1 MVRPHLKR
9 EAFFAQLGLDAS
21 LPMIALLPGSRQK
34 EVTANLPVM
43 LDAAARLSQNQKL
56 QFVVAVAPSLELRWV
71 ETVLQKCNAGRAM
84 VRTAVRATYDAL
96 QHSEVAVIASGTA
109 TLDAAI
115 RERPMVVVYRVSALT
130 WLVGKLLVKVPYYCM
145 VNILAKKELVPEL
158 MQSDFTA
165 ANVATRVEY
174 ILSHPEEREEMIRG
188 YQAIKS
194 RLGRGGAIERTADAV
209 LGVLQYSLASRRTV

>member
-1 MVRPHLKR
+1 MV
-9 EAFFAQLGLDAS
+9 
-21 LPMIALLPGSRQK
+21 AL
-34 EVTANLPVM
+34 
-43 LDAAARLSQNQKL
+43 
-56 QFVVAVAPSLELRWV
+56 APSLELRWV
-71 ETVLQKCNAGRAM
+71 ETVLQKCNAGRAL

-96 QHSEVAVIASGTA
+96 QHSEVAVITSGTA
-109 TLDAAI
+109 TLEAAI

-130 WLVGKLLVKVPYYCM
+130 WLVGKLLVSVPYYCM

-165 ANVATRVEY
+165 ANVAARVEY

-194 RLGRGGAIERTADAV
+194 RLGRGGAIERAADAV